1 MLDCGFAECMFVQRL
16 IPVFCLSKLKVSL
29 KLGGGG
35 GGEGGR
41 CLAGCH
47 VVARTLAYHPV
58 CIWGS
63 LVKFQG
69 SGVVLMFDFFLRFT
83 DISLPDVFRGPG
95 ASVHMLSLSPVSL
108 TPDPSLSCTYS
119 VLYVF

>member
-1 MLDCGFAECMFVQRL
+1 MHVCTEAYPCLLSFKAQGFPQIER
-16 IPVFCLSKLKVSL
+16 
-29 KLGGGG
+29 GGGG
-35 GGEGGR
+35 GGER

-69 SGVVLMFDFFLRFT
+69 GGVVLMFDFFLCGSQT
-83 DISLPDVFRGPG
+83 
-95 ASVHMLSLSPVSL
+95 SLSPMFL
-108 TPDPSLSCTYS
+108 EDRGR
-119 VLYVF
+119 LYTCYHVPPFH

>member
-29 KLGGGG
+29 KLREGGG
-35 GGEGGR
+35 GGR

-83 DISLPDVFRGPG
+83 DVSLPDVFRGPG
-95 ASVHMLSLSPVSL
+95 VSVHMLSRSPVSL

>member
-1 MLDCGFAECMFVQRL
+1 MLDCRFAECMFVQRL

-35 GGEGGR
+35 GGEGGGR

-83 DISLPDVFRGPG
+83 DISLPDVF
-95 ASVHMLSLSPVSL
+95 
-108 TPDPSLSCTYS
+108 
-119 VLYVF
+119 

>member
-1 MLDCGFAECMFVQRL
+1 MHVCTEAYPRLLSFKAQGFPQIER
-16 IPVFCLSKLKVSL
+16 
-29 KLGGGG
+29 GGGG
-35 GGEGGR
+35 EEGGR

-63 LVKFQG
+63 LVKFQ
-69 SGVVLMFDFFLRFT
+69 VIFFVRFT
-83 DISLPDVFRGPG
+83 DVSLPDVFRGPG
-95 ASVHMLSLSPVSL
+95 ASVHMLSRSPVSL

>member
-1 MLDCGFAECMFVQRL
+1 MLNCGFAECMFVQRL

-29 KLGGGG
+29 KLRGGRGG
-35 GGEGGR
+35 GGR

-47 VVARTLAYHPV
+47 VVVRTLAYHPV

-69 SGVVLMFDFFLRFT
+69 GGVVLMFDFFLCGSQT
-83 DISLPDVFRGPG
+83 
-95 ASVHMLSLSPVSL
+95 SLSPMFL
-108 TPDPSLSCTYS
+108 EDRGR
-119 VLYVF
+119 LYTCYQSINQSINFI

>member
-1 MLDCGFAECMFVQRL
+1 MHVCTEAYPRLLSFKAQGFPQIER
-16 IPVFCLSKLKVSL
+16 
-29 KLGGGG
+29 GGGG
-35 GGEGGR
+35 GGGGGGGVGGGVRGGGR

-63 LVKFQG
+63 LVKFQ
-69 SGVVLMFDFFLRFT
+69 VIFFVRFT
-83 DISLPDVFRGPG
+83 DVSLPDVFRGPG
-95 ASVHMLSLSPVSL
+95 ASVHMLSRSPVSL

>member
-1 MLDCGFAECMFVQRL
+1 MLNCGFAECMFVQRL

-29 KLGGGG
+29 KLR

-47 VVARTLAYHPV
+47 VVVRTLAYHPV

-69 SGVVLMFDFFLRFT
+69 GGVVLMFDFFFVRFS
-83 DISLPDVFRGPG
+83 DVSLPNVFRGPG
-95 ASVHMLSLSPVSL
+95 ASVHMLSINQSINQSIN
-108 TPDPSLSCTYS
+108 
-119 VLYVF
+119 FI

>member
-16 IPVFCLSKLKVSL
+16 IPVFCLSKLKVS
-29 KLGGGG
+29 GGGG
-35 GGEGGR
+35 GGGGWGGGR

-69 SGVVLMFDFFLRFT
+69 GGVVLMFDFFC
-83 DISLPDVFRGPG
+83 
-95 ASVHMLSLSPVSL
+95 AVHRRLSPR
-108 TPDPSLSCTYS
+108 C
-119 VLYVF
+119 F

>member
-29 KLGGGG
+29 KLRGGGG
-35 GGEGGR
+35 EEGGR
-41 CLAGCH
+41 CLAGCR

-63 LVKFQG
+63 LVKFQ
-69 SGVVLMFDFFLRFT
+69 VIFFVGFT
-83 DISLPDVFRGPG
+83 DVSLPDVFRGPG
-95 ASVHMLSLSPVSL
+95 ASVHMLSRSPVSL